1 MLRSGDCMFIVKHSV
16 GTICVS
22 LHSSHCLLSC
32 THSALPLLHYIQAI
46 RSQSCQEAWDRKVTE
61 IVEWSDAGRRD
72 WVHLVCLQ
80 KLIHCCPIPLFFFAG
95 NKTTLCPCCCCCCAA
110 TLNCNV
116 SQSTPTNVFRSLFHK
131 FSCPFLKFR
140 NKNSNFRNIFWNTVF
155 LCVFLL
161 INVDV

>member
-80 KLIHCCPIPLFFFAG
+80 KLIHCCPIPLFLQEIRQHCAHVAVVVAQRHWAAMFQSLPRPMYLDPCIINSQVHSSNLEIKILILEIYFGTQSFF
-95 NKTTLCPCCCCCCAA
+95 
-110 TLNCNV
+110 
-116 SQSTPTNVFRSLFHK
+116 VFS
-131 FSCPFLKFR
+131 S
-140 NKNSNFRNIFWNTVF
+140 
-155 LCVFLL
+155 
-161 INVDV
+161 